1 MAKVR
6 NWIWIGTIFN
16 GFIAVFGALIA
27 AGVSALGIWGAR
39 YARTSVPNDDMA
51 LIPILMQALGAVFS
65 ALAPFIAVMAG
76 VVFALSL
83 ISCFFRESFFKKASE
98 PALQQGQS

>member
-27 AGVSALGIWGAR
+27 AGVCPDIGSQRRYGAHPYP
-39 YARTSVPNDDMA
+39 YAGSGSG
-51 LIPILMQALGAVFS
+51 L
-65 ALAPFIAVMAG
+65 
-76 VVFALSL
+76 LSPGTFYRADGR
-83 ISCFFRESFFKKASE
+83 SCFCAFPHLLFFRESFFKKASE